1 MGVSLADIS
10 ADTARLLDVK
20 GAHGAEVSTVNKGG
34 PGDKAG
40 LKAGDIIVAID
51 GKPINSADE
60 LTMAVIGHQP
70 GQTVDLDVFR
80 DGKSVNTKVTLG
92 QRPGG
97 LEADKAD
104 GGDDN
109 SPNNGDSNDGEAISV
124 RGIHVENLTSEIA
137 QELSI
142 PSTVKGVVITTVD
155 ADSGAADAVTQ
166 GMVVTAVNRQPVSNV
181 QDFKRLMNAAQGKE
195 VVLTFNLRGQ
205 VSYTVVP
212 AK

>member
-1 MGVSLADIS
+1 M
-10 ADTARLLDVK
+10 
-20 GAHGAEVSTVNKGG
+20 
-34 PGDKAG
+34 
-40 LKAGDIIVAID
+40 
-51 GKPINSADE
+51 
-60 LTMAVIGHQP
+60 
-70 GQTVDLDVFR
+70 
-80 DGKSVNTKVTLG
+80 
-92 QRPGG
+92 
-97 LEADKAD
+97 
-104 GGDDN
+104 
-109 SPNNGDSNDGEAISV
+109 